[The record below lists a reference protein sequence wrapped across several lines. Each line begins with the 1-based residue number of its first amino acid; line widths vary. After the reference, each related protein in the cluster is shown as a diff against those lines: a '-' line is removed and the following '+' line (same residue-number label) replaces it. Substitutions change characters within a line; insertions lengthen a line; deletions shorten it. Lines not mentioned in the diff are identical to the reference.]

1 MEVPTDTPETSQEK
15 TMTLSVKD
23 LENLQSLFSEQ
34 HLDYQMELADGKI
47 TLMGP
52 SDIYASEVGVRLSS
66 FLWMWVNPRR
76 LGRVFD
82 SSGGF
87 ILPTATNNLKAP
99 DVSFVL
105 ASRLKQSPRYFAQML
120 PDLTVEI
127 KSQSDR
133 IQPLEQK
140 ILQFLALGT
149 QVGILIDPDIETV
162 TVYRNNQPNVVL
174 GNGDLLEVPELL
186 PGWSVP
192 VSDLWPPVFE

>member
-1 MEVPTDTPETSQEK
+1 MSL
-15 TMTLSVKD
+15 LSVKD
-23 LENLQSLFSEQ
+23 LEQLQSLLSQQ
-34 HLDYQMELADGKI
+34 HLDYQMELVDGQI
-47 TLMGP
+47 IVMGP
-52 SDIYASEVGVRLSS
+52 SDVYASEVGVRLIS
-66 FLWMWVNPRR
+66 FLWNWVNPRR

-87 ILPTATNNLKAP
+87 VLPTPSNNVKAP

-105 ASRLKQSPRYFAQML
+105 AERLRQSPRYFAQMV

-149 QVGILIDPDIETV
+149 QVGMLIDPDEETV
-162 TVYRNNQPNVVL
+162 TVYYRDGAKIVWGNSNVV
-174 GNGDLLEVPELL
+174 EVPELL

-192 VSDLWPPVFE
+192 VSELWPPVFD

>member
-1 MEVPTDTPETSQEK
+1 
-15 TMTLSVKD
+15 MTLGVKD

-34 HLDYQMELADGKI
+34 HLDYQMELVDGKI

-52 SDIYASEVGVRLSS
+52 SDIYASEVGARLIR
-66 FLWMWVNPRR
+66 FLGNWTDPRR

-87 ILPTATNNLKAP
+87 ILPTATNDLKAP

-105 ASRLKQSPRYFAQML
+105 AERLRKSPRYFAQML
-120 PDLTVEI
+120 PDLMVEI

-133 IQPLEQK
+133 IPPLEEK

-149 QVGILIDPDIETV
+149 QVGMLIDPDKETV
-162 TVYRNNQPNVVL
+162 TIYRSNQPIMVL
-174 GNGDLLEVPELL
+174 GNGDVIEIPELL
-186 PGWSVP
+186 PGWSLP
-192 VSDLWPPVFE
+192 VLDLWPPVFE

>member
-1 MEVPTDTPETSQEK
+1 
-15 TMTLSVKD
+15 MTLSVKD

-66 FLWMWVNPRR
+66 FLWNWVNPRR

-87 ILPTATNNLKAP
+87 ILPTASNNLKAP

-105 ASRLKQSPRYFAQML
+105 AERLRKSPRYFAQML
-120 PDLTVEI
+120 PDLTIEI

-133 IQPLEQK
+133 IPPLEEK
-140 ILQFLALGT
+140 ILQFLALGS
-149 QVGILIDPDIETV
+149 QVGILIDPDKETV
-162 TVYRNNQPNVVL
+162 TIYRNNQPSVVL
-174 GNGDLLEVPELL
+174 GNEDIIEIPELL

-192 VSDLWPPVFE
+192 VIELWPPVFE